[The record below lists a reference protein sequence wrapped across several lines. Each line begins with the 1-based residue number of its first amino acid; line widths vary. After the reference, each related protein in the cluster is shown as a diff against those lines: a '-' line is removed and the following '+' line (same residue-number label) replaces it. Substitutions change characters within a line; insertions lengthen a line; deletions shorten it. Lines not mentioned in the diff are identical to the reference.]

1 MKITSP
7 LKYLSL
13 LAIISLST
21 SFVHAESQAELKAK
35 AKISEEAAR
44 ETALKEVPGGTVEN
58 LEMEVKKG
66 VLVYSFDIKGAN
78 KVEEVD
84 IDAETG
90 KITEEHKETEAAVQ
104 EKEKEEGKK

>member
-44 ETALKEVPGGTVEN
+44 ETALKKVPGGTVEN
-58 LEMEVKKG
+58 EVKKG

>member
-44 ETALKEVPGGTVEN
+44 ETALKKVPGGTVER
-58 LEMEVKKG
+58 KAF
-66 VLVYSFDIKGAN
+66 SFIHSIL
-78 KVEEVD
+78 KVQ
-84 IDAETG
+84 T
-90 KITEEHKETEAAVQ
+90 K
-104 EKEKEEGKK
+104 

>member
-35 AKISEEAAR
+35 AKIS
-44 ETALKEVPGGTVEN
+44 
-58 LEMEVKKG
+58 
-66 VLVYSFDIKGAN
+66 
-78 KVEEVD
+78 
-84 IDAETG
+84 
-90 KITEEHKETEAAVQ
+90 
-104 EKEKEEGKK
+104 